1 VAGPNLDEVVLHRG
15 DSALAPTISS
25 DGNVRPRS
33 HGLKQWIVNLDYSRT
48 KAKVDYGRD
57 LPTWDILRNALN
69 TLLAPYT
76 FEGVDDQY
84 RVLFRTPTGHIPLE
98 ALSDGFRSVF
108 VIVADLLFRMSLA
121 TNNPETALF
130 QEGTCLVDEIDAH
143 LHPRWQETVIPGLRA
158 MFPNVQFIVT
168 THSEIV
174 VSTVEPKNVF
184 RLKEANMFSVD
195 RQDQWFHRPTRSS
208 VSIAEEIFE
217 APAGTKGRQWILDP
231 TRATQRRFWKLF
243 GSRIHAPHQVFV
255 AEGPVL
261 LESLR
266 DVHGQL
272 LPGLEGVKG
281 SASLFFVDEQ
291 PDANWSH
298 ACTYFLLPDA
308 GEPLELKHR
317 WPPSDD
323 VRRIPALPVYE
334 T

>member
-1 VAGPNLDEVVLHRG
+1 
-15 DSALAPTISS
+15 
-25 DGNVRPRS
+25 
-33 HGLKQWIVNLDYSRT
+33 
-48 KAKVDYGRD
+48 
-57 LPTWDILRNALN
+57 
-69 TLLAPYT
+69 
-76 FEGVDDQY
+76 
-84 RVLFRTPTGHIPLE
+84 
-98 ALSDGFRSVF
+98 
-108 VIVADLLFRMSLA
+108 MSLA

-298 ACTYFLLPDA
+298 ACMYFLLPDA